1 MFDKIKNHFNRKR
14 LKDEQYAFLFEPYD
28 GNEVVSFDCETT
40 GLNPNVDEIISIG
53 AVKIRDN
60 TILMSEKLEL
70 FLHPKQEISAE
81 SIRIHHILTCDL
93 EGCIHQEE
101 GVKQFLHFIG
111 NRPLVGYYLEFDV
124 AMINKVLKPL
134 LGITLPN
141 KQIEVSGLYYDKKI
155 AAIPQGNVDLRFDSI
170 MNDLGLPA
178 LAKHNAVGDAVM
190 TALMYVKLQKVR
202 YLDKG
207 R

>member
-1 MFDKIKNHFNRKR
+1 MFDKIKTHFNRKR
-14 LKDEQYAFLFEPYD
+14 LKDEQYAFLFEPYT

-60 TILMSEKLEL
+60 TVLMSEKLEL
-70 FLHPKQEISAE
+70 FLHPRQEISAE

-93 EGCIHQEE
+93 DGGVHQEE

-111 NRPLVGYYLEFDV
+111 NRPLIGYYLEFDV
-124 AMINKVLKPL
+124 AMINKVMKPL
-134 LGITLPN
+134 LGINLPN

-155 AAIPQGNVDLRFDSI
+155 AMIPQGNVDLRFDSI
-170 MNDLGLPA
+170 MTDLGLPA

-190 TALMYVKLQKVR
+190 TALMYIKLQKVR